1 MTEAL
6 NRSGP
11 ANLELI
17 HLDEP
22 RELAYWAHVLGISE
36 EELEAVVGRVGP
48 RAVDVRRYV
57 SRARR
62 AELQHQAHQAP
73 QQLAPDT
80 QRSGGDSLFL
90 TIACCA
96 AAVATAFGTLA
107 YRPSSADRG
116 TALRHRGACE
126 TTTNSGSTIEQAR
139 CPDRRT
145 TATVRARLAD
155 AADNTAKP
163 LP

>member
-11 ANLELI
+11 VNLELI
-17 HLDEP
+17 HLHEP

-36 EELEAVVGRVGP
+36 DELEAVVGRVGP

-57 SRARR
+57 SRTRR
-62 AELQHQAHQAP
+62 AESQRHAHQAP
-73 QQLAPDT
+73 QNPDT

-107 YRPSSADRG
+107 YRPSSPDQA
-116 TALRHRGACE
+116 TALQHGSACE
-126 TTTNSGSTIEQAR
+126 TTRNGGSTIEQLR

-145 TATVRARLAD
+145 TTTVRARLAD

>member
-11 ANLELI
+11 VNLELI

-22 RELAYWAHVLGISE
+22 RELAYWAHVLGIAE
-36 EELEAVVGRVGP
+36 DELEAIVGRVGP
-48 RAVDVRRYV
+48 RAIDVRRYV
-57 SRARR
+57 SRVRR
-62 AELQHQAHQAP
+62 AESQHPAHQAP
-73 QQLAPDT
+73 QPLAPDTT

-107 YRPSSADRG
+107 YRPSSPDRG
-116 TALRHRGACE
+116 TALRHQGACE
-126 TTTNSGSTIEQAR
+126 TTTNSGSIVEPLR
-139 CPDRRT
+139 CPDRR
-145 TATVRARLAD
+145 ATVPAKLAD
-155 AADNTAKP
+155 AADNAPKP